1 MTRNRTTSPPIC
13 LQTVGTGPRPASRYA
28 SMDIARIVSTHVVH
42 ARLLFIYTLY
52 PPTQQFFLFVCVLL
66 FPSSFSLLPLPLLVQ
81 RQVTVEGCDTFETTS
96 YLEREPARL
105 RLHWLNATRPD
116 EESKKEGDAS
126 VDCTDAAAASE
137 QSQTS
142 PMVARLWSLLS
153 ADSYKVALA
162 FVGTSLHVTVYV
174 CVLQCMQ
181 LGLNTAV
188 HIGK

>member
-1 MTRNRTTSPPIC
+1 M
-13 LQTVGTGPRPASRYA
+13 
-28 SMDIARIVSTHVVH
+28 
-42 ARLLFIYTLY
+42 
-52 PPTQQFFLFVCVLL
+52 
-66 FPSSFSLLPLPLLVQ
+66 Q
-81 RQVTVEGCDTFETTS
+81 RHVTVEGCDTFETTS